1 MSFLV
6 EVSWSIIHHIIDMMP
21 AMLRLTCGTFLLVM
35 QVLDKIKELNDDT
48 SYNSILLLHPTVFTG
63 PGSDE
68 QKYLKVGRWAI

>member
-1 MSFLV
+1 
-6 EVSWSIIHHIIDMMP
+6 
-21 AMLRLTCGTFLLVM
+21 M